1 MTLNKPNQPKKKK
14 SEADYMQK
22 KMLNLVL
29 WKQWDTG
36 YQSVQKVIWL
46 KNIEFQGQQ

>member
-22 KMLNLVL
+22 KDVKSGPLKTVRYRLPKCSESNLTE
-29 WKQWDTG
+29 K
-36 YQSVQKVIWL
+36 Y
-46 KNIEFQGQQ
+46 